1 MNISFS
7 YFGVPIP
14 SLTHEKQALELPSGA
29 TIDQLMGLIDETLD
43 ESADGLLTKATFLVN
58 KMGAKR
64 DCVLHDGDDVI
75 ILFPIGGG

>member
-1 MNISFS
+1 MIISFS

-14 SLTHEKQALELPSGA
+14 SLTHEKQEIELPPGA
-29 TIDQLMGLIDETLD
+29 TIGQLMDVIDQTLE
-43 ESADGLLTKATFLVN
+43 ESAEGLLDKATFLVN

-64 DCVLHDGDDVI
+64 DTVLNDGDDVI